1 MHLSSPSTK
10 ELHGSSFWTKQ
21 EKGRKRERGKNK
33 VNKPSPYC
41 GAKIG

>member
-1 MHLSSPSTK
+1 VVYPSTLP
-10 ELHGSSFWTKQ
+10 ETGL
-21 EKGRKRERGKNK
+21 KNKDGEVGEEK